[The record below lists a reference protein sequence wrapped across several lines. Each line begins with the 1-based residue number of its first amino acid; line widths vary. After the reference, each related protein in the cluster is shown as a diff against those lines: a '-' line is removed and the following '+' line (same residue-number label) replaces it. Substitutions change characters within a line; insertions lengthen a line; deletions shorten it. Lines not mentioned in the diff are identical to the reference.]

1 MQLVHQELRRNVVLA
16 LSSNL
21 LIEHEVLTLARYYG
35 ERKYP
40 ILTTLIWVIQDALL
54 KVNYQQFPELR
65 AALQA
70 EDKSEGGFMSRDLV
84 RHICHKQELPLSDQL
99 IDGAIM
105 K

>member
-1 MQLVHQELRRNVVLA
+1 MVLS

-40 ILTTLIWVIQDALL
+40 ILTTLIWVIQDTLL
-54 KVNYQQFPELR
+54 RINYKRFSELK

-70 EDKSEGGFMSRDLV
+70 EDKSGGGFMSRDLI
-84 RHICHKQELPLSDQL
+84 RHICHKQEVPLTDQL